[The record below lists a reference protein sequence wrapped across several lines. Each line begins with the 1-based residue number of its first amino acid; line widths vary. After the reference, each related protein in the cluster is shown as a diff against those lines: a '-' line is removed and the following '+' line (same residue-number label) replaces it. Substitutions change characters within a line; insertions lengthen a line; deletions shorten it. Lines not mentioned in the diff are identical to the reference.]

1 MRNSINSGIALL
13 LVVIGFLVFT
23 MLNNQLFSGIRLD
36 LTESNLYTLSEGSLD
51 IVSTIDEPIN
61 LYFFFSDSASREL
74 TGLRA
79 YAKQVQDLLEEY
91 ELKADGGI
99 NMTIIDPEPF
109 SEEEDRANTFGLQSV
124 PVSSTGSELYFG
136 LAGTNALDDQL
147 VIPFFQPDKEA
158 FLEYEISKMIQ
169 TLQTP
174 EKPVVGLLSS
184 IKVQGDVNMQTF
196 QTTPAW
202 IMIDQ
207 IEQLFE
213 VETVES
219 SITSVPENIDL
230 LLVIHPKALAEE
242 TLYALD
248 QFAMGGG
255 RLLIFVDPMAERDRA
270 ASANPMMQRAPP
282 EPSDLNRLTTA
293 WGVTLRPGIVL
304 LDSQNALSVSG
315 GPSGQPVRHLA
326 ILGMGQDNFSADDI
340 TISAL
345 ENINMASVG
354 ILDISDDLETKITPL
369 IQSSTFAKASE
380 VMQLQFLTN
389 PADLQKGFE
398 PTGEVYPVAVRIEG
412 KANSAFS
419 GPLDSEEEPSAAL
432 GNEPS
437 AALGN
442 EPSAAL
448 GNEPSAALGKEP
460 SAALGNE
467 PSAALGNEPS
477 AALGK
482 EPSAALGKE
491 PSAALGKEPS
501 AALGNEPSA
510 ADKEPSAHIAATDDI
525 NVILVADTD
534 LLSDHMWVQVQNF
547 FGQRIASPWANNG
560 DFVTNTVD
568 NLVGS
573 AALISVRSRGRFS
586 RPFNVVQDLRREAET
601 RYLESAN
608 DLQAQLS
615 ETEQQL
621 SALETSRSEQGLL
634 SLSPE
639 QETALVEFQQEKLR
653 IRKQLRDVRHQLD
666 KDIEGLGSML
676 KFLNIALIPILLT
689 LMLLMLS
696 YAKTVKRSSN
706 EP

>member
-1 MRNSINSGIALL
+1 
-13 LVVIGFLVFT
+13 
-23 MLNNQLFSGIRLD
+23 
-36 LTESNLYTLSEGSLD
+36 
-51 IVSTIDEPIN
+51 
-61 LYFFFSDSASREL
+61 
-74 TGLRA
+74 
-79 YAKQVQDLLEEY
+79 
-91 ELKADGGI
+91 
-99 NMTIIDPEPF
+99 
-109 SEEEDRANTFGLQSV
+109 
-124 PVSSTGSELYFG
+124 
-136 LAGTNALDDQL
+136 
-147 VIPFFQPDKEA
+147 
-158 FLEYEISKMIQ
+158 
-169 TLQTP
+169 
-174 EKPVVGLLSS
+174 
-184 IKVQGDVNMQTF
+184 
-196 QTTPAW
+196 
-202 IMIDQ
+202 
-207 IEQLFE
+207 
-213 VETVES
+213 
-219 SITSVPENIDL
+219 
-230 LLVIHPKALAEE
+230 
-242 TLYALD
+242 
-248 QFAMGGG
+248 
-255 RLLIFVDPMAERDRA
+255 
-270 ASANPMMQRAPP
+270 
-282 EPSDLNRLTTA
+282 
-293 WGVTLRPGIVL
+293 
-304 LDSQNALSVSG
+304 
-315 GPSGQPVRHLA
+315 
-326 ILGMGQDNFSADDI
+326 
-340 TISAL
+340 
-345 ENINMASVG
+345 
-354 ILDISDDLETKITPL
+354 
-369 IQSSTFAKASE
+369 
-380 VMQLQFLTN
+380 
-389 PADLQKGFE
+389 
-398 PTGEVYPVAVRIEG
+398 
-412 KANSAFS
+412 
-419 GPLDSEEEPSAAL
+419 PSAAL

-442 EPSAAL
+442 
-448 GNEPSAALGKEP
+448 
-460 SAALGNE
+460 
-467 PSAALGNEPS
+467 
-477 AALGK
+477 
-482 EPSAALGKE
+482 
-491 PSAALGKEPS
+491 EPS

>member
-1 MRNSINSGIALL
+1 MRNSINSGITLL

-380 VMQLQFLTN
+380 AMQLQFLTN

-419 GPLDSEEEPSAAL
+419 GSLDSEEKPSAAL

-448 GNEPSAALGKEP
+448 GN
-460 SAALGNE
+460 
-467 PSAALGNEPS
+467 
-477 AALGK
+477 
-482 EPSAALGKE
+482 
-491 PSAALGKEPS
+491 
-501 AALGNEPSA
+501 
-510 ADKEPSAHIAATDDI
+510 EPSAHIAATDDI

>member
-380 VMQLQFLTN
+380 AMQLQFLTN

-419 GPLDSEEEPSAAL
+419 GSLDSEEKPSAAL
-432 GNEPS
+432 GN
-437 AALGN
+437 
-442 EPSAAL
+442 
-448 GNEPSAALGKEP
+448 
-460 SAALGNE
+460 
-467 PSAALGNEPS
+467 
-477 AALGK
+477 
-482 EPSAALGKE
+482 
-491 PSAALGKEPS
+491 
-501 AALGNEPSA
+501 
-510 ADKEPSAHIAATDDI
+510 EPSAHIAATDDI

>member
-1 MRNSINSGIALL
+1 MRNSINSGITLL

-442 EPSAAL
+442 EPSAA
-448 GNEPSAALGKEP
+448 
-460 SAALGNE
+460 
-467 PSAALGNEPS
+467 
-477 AALGK
+477 
-482 EPSAALGKE
+482 
-491 PSAALGKEPS
+491 
-501 AALGNEPSA
+501 
-510 ADKEPSAHIAATDDI
+510 DKEPSAHIAATDDI

-601 RYLESAN
+601 QYLESAN

>member
-442 EPSAAL
+442 EPSAA
-448 GNEPSAALGKEP
+448 
-460 SAALGNE
+460 
-467 PSAALGNEPS
+467 
-477 AALGK
+477 
-482 EPSAALGKE
+482 
-491 PSAALGKEPS
+491 
-501 AALGNEPSA
+501 
-510 ADKEPSAHIAATDDI
+510 DKEPSAHIAATDDI

-586 RPFNVVQDLRREAET
+586 RPFNVVQDLRRGAET
-601 RYLESAN
+601 QYLESAN

>member
-1 MRNSINSGIALL
+1 MRNSINSGITLL

-326 ILGMGQDNFSADDI
+326 ILGMGQDNFSTDDI

-419 GPLDSEEEPSAAL
+419 GPLDSEE
-432 GNEPS
+432 
-437 AALGN
+437 
-442 EPSAAL
+442 
-448 GNEPSAALGKEP
+448 
-460 SAALGNE
+460 
-467 PSAALGNEPS
+467 
-477 AALGK
+477 
-482 EPSAALGKE
+482 
-491 PSAALGKEPS
+491 EPS

>member
-1 MRNSINSGIALL
+1 
-13 LVVIGFLVFT
+13 
-23 MLNNQLFSGIRLD
+23 
-36 LTESNLYTLSEGSLD
+36 
-51 IVSTIDEPIN
+51 
-61 LYFFFSDSASREL
+61 
-74 TGLRA
+74 
-79 YAKQVQDLLEEY
+79 
-91 ELKADGGI
+91 
-99 NMTIIDPEPF
+99 
-109 SEEEDRANTFGLQSV
+109 
-124 PVSSTGSELYFG
+124 
-136 LAGTNALDDQL
+136 
-147 VIPFFQPDKEA
+147 
-158 FLEYEISKMIQ
+158 
-169 TLQTP
+169 
-174 EKPVVGLLSS
+174 
-184 IKVQGDVNMQTF
+184 
-196 QTTPAW
+196 
-202 IMIDQ
+202 
-207 IEQLFE
+207 
-213 VETVES
+213 
-219 SITSVPENIDL
+219 
-230 LLVIHPKALAEE
+230 
-242 TLYALD
+242 
-248 QFAMGGG
+248 
-255 RLLIFVDPMAERDRA
+255 
-270 ASANPMMQRAPP
+270 
-282 EPSDLNRLTTA
+282 
-293 WGVTLRPGIVL
+293 
-304 LDSQNALSVSG
+304 
-315 GPSGQPVRHLA
+315 
-326 ILGMGQDNFSADDI
+326 
-340 TISAL
+340 
-345 ENINMASVG
+345 
-354 ILDISDDLETKITPL
+354 
-369 IQSSTFAKASE
+369 
-380 VMQLQFLTN
+380 
-389 PADLQKGFE
+389 
-398 PTGEVYPVAVRIEG
+398 
-412 KANSAFS
+412 
-419 GPLDSEEEPSAAL
+419 

-448 GNEPSAALGKEP
+448 GNEPSAALG
-460 SAALGNE
+460 N
-467 PSAALGNEPS
+467 
-477 AALGK
+477 
-482 EPSAALGKE
+482 
-491 PSAALGKEPS
+491 EPS

>member
-1 MRNSINSGIALL
+1 MRNSINSGITLL

-442 EPSAAL
+442 EPSAA
-448 GNEPSAALGKEP
+448 
-460 SAALGNE
+460 
-467 PSAALGNEPS
+467 
-477 AALGK
+477 
-482 EPSAALGKE
+482 
-491 PSAALGKEPS
+491 
-501 AALGNEPSA
+501 
-510 ADKEPSAHIAATDDI
+510 DKEPSAHIAATDDI

>member
-1 MRNSINSGIALL
+1 MRNSINSGITLL

-380 VMQLQFLTN
+380 AMQLQFLTN

-419 GPLDSEEEPSAAL
+419 GSLDSEEKPSAAL
-432 GNEPS
+432 GN
-437 AALGN
+437 
-442 EPSAAL
+442 
-448 GNEPSAALGKEP
+448 
-460 SAALGNE
+460 
-467 PSAALGNEPS
+467 
-477 AALGK
+477 
-482 EPSAALGKE
+482 
-491 PSAALGKEPS
+491 
-501 AALGNEPSA
+501 
-510 ADKEPSAHIAATDDI
+510 EPSAHIAATDDI

>member
-1 MRNSINSGIALL
+1 MRNSINSGITLL

-419 GPLDSEEEPSAAL
+419 GSLDSEEKPSAAL
-432 GNEPS
+432 GN
-437 AALGN
+437 
-442 EPSAAL
+442 
-448 GNEPSAALGKEP
+448 
-460 SAALGNE
+460 
-467 PSAALGNEPS
+467 
-477 AALGK
+477 
-482 EPSAALGKE
+482 
-491 PSAALGKEPS
+491 
-501 AALGNEPSA
+501 
-510 ADKEPSAHIAATDDI
+510 EPSAHIAATDDI

>member
-1 MRNSINSGIALL
+1 MRNSINSGITLL

-448 GNEPSAALGKEP
+448 GNEPSAALG
-460 SAALGNE
+460 NE
-467 PSAALGNEPS
+467 PSAALGN
-477 AALGK
+477 
-482 EPSAALGKE
+482 
-491 PSAALGKEPS
+491 
-501 AALGNEPSA
+501 
-510 ADKEPSAHIAATDDI
+510 EPSAHIAATDDI